1 MKIPN
6 NIDVPRS
13 EWERLIDEWIFN
25 EQHREMLKLNL
36 LDGWTYERL
45 AEKFEMS
52 TRQVARVIP
61 RLQNQLFKK
70 IK

>member
-6 NIDVPRS
+6 NIDIPRS
-13 EWERLIDEWIFN
+13 EWERLVDEWIFN
-25 EQHREMLKLNL
+25 EQHRQMLKLNL

>member
-1 MKIPN
+1 MRIPN
-6 NIDVPRS
+6 NIDIPRS

-45 AEKFEMS
+45 SEKFEMS
-52 TRQVARVIP
+52 TRQVARIIP
-61 RLQNQLFKK
+61 KLQNQLFKR